1 MRIHLAFALI
11 ACAAHAKP
19 ADDALAALLL
29 NSKFAVNP
37 SATRSTLQK
46 PLVASRQVVM
56 KELDSEAVNK
66 DLLSLATMAA
76 TLMPAAAHAEIVPSL
91 QAFFN
96 SILTQGS
103 NFFVITWRVGCLVE
117 ITIFTMVRIFFV
129 LALMAC
135 GALAKPADDAL
146 AKLLLNS
153 GVRINPSAVRSTLQR
168 PIASRQ
174 VVMKEFDS
182 EAQVNKKLLA
192 LAAMAAT
199 MMPGAASAEIVPSLQ
214 AFFNSLLFGSIVV
227 GGIFAALSFVAV
239 SDQTDRA

>member
-96 SILTQGS
+96 SSRLEFLCNHLESWLPSRNHNLYNGED
-103 NFFVITWRVGCLVE
+103 FLRVG
-117 ITIFTMVRIFFV
+117 FD
-129 LALMAC
+129 AC

>member
-96 SILTQGS
+96 SIL
-103 NFFVITWRVGCLVE
+103 
-117 ITIFTMVRIFFV
+117 
-129 LALMAC
+129 
-135 GALAKPADDAL
+135 
-146 AKLLLNS
+146 
-153 GVRINPSAVRSTLQR
+153 
-168 PIASRQ
+168 
-174 VVMKEFDS
+174 
-182 EAQVNKKLLA
+182 
-192 LAAMAAT
+192 
-199 MMPGAASAEIVPSLQ
+199 
-214 AFFNSLLFGSIVV
+214 FGSIVV